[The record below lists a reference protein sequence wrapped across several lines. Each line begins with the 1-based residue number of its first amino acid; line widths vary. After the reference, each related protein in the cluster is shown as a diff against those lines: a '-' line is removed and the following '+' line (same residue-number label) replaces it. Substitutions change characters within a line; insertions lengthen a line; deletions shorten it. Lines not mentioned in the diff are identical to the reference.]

1 MGDDAKPKTFLESIP
16 GDKLELFQKFFN
28 DTIPH
33 NKALGT
39 VVTAVRQGGASM
51 RLDWQR
57 HLVGNP
63 ETGVLHGGAIT
74 AMLDA
79 CSGMAVA
86 TMLSKPQP
94 FATLDL
100 RIDYVHPAVPG
111 KPVLADAEC
120 VRITAN
126 VAFTRAVAHH
136 GDPADPIAS
145 SAGTFLMATK
155 GQPPMGAPAAD
166 VAATVPKGKRK

>member
-1 MGDDAKPKTFLESIP
+1 MSKEAKPKTVFEMVP
-16 GDKLELFQKFFN
+16 GDKRALFQQWFS
-28 DTIPH
+28 DTVPH
-33 NKALGT
+33 NTALGI

-51 RLDWQR
+51 KLDWKP

-86 TMLSKPQP
+86 TMLTKPQP

-100 RIDYVHPAVPG
+100 RIDYIHPATPG
-111 KPVLADAEC
+111 QPVLADAEC
-120 VRITAN
+120 VRLTKN

-136 GDPADPIAS
+136 GDPADPIAT
-145 SAGTFLMATK
+145 SAGTFMMATK
-155 GQPPMGAPAAD
+155 GMPAMGAPAAE
-166 VAATVPKGKRK
+166 VAAAAEKGKRK